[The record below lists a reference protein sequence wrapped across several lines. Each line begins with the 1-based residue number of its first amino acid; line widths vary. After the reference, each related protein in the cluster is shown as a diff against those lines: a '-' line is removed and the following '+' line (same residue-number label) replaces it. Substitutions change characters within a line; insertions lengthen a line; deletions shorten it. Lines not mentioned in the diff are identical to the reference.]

1 MSELYWI
8 VVSSVSLAHGDGAT
22 VIKPDTNT
30 ASCSITD
37 SKSMALTQGKCLV
50 PEIEIRYCGVPGT
63 HQGLSGKE
71 ETQGGQTGQR
81 ERGERILNWILG

>member
-1 MSELYWI
+1 MSELCWI
-8 VVSSVSLAHGDGAT
+8 VVSSVSVAHGDGTT

-30 ASCSITD
+30 ASCGITD

-63 HQGLSGKE
+63 HQRLPGKE
-71 ETQGGQTGQR
+71 KIQGGQTGQR
-81 ERGERILNWILG
+81 GRGEKILN